1 MPPINKKNKQTS
13 LRPLVSALCAEA
25 AAVANAACS
34 SSSCNPSLPPE
45 QGSHHDNGG
54 KGEAAMHA
62 STQHDHHHQHQ
73 GGGLSSPSSSSIQHD
88 HHQQQEGVSSTLVLD
103 AAEAER
109 YVLRVAGQSAGN
121 ASSMLKDVL
130 QGRRTEVGICIYNF

>member
-1 MPPINKKNKQTS
+1 MPPNHKNQNS

-34 SSSCNPSLPPE
+34 SCKPPPE

-54 KGEAAMHA
+54 KGEAADA
-62 STQHDHHHQHQ
+62 STK
-73 GGGLSSPSSSSIQHD
+73 
-88 HHQQQEGVSSTLVLD
+88 QEGKSSSSTLVLD
-103 AAEAER
+103 TAEAEA
-109 YVLRVAGQSAGN
+109 YVLHVARQTAGN

-130 QGRRTEVGICIYNF
+130 QGRRTEVGG